1 MSPRFTHRLPT
12 LRPVLAAALIA
23 AACAPARAD
32 APPPAAAARSM
43 VPAAPM
49 PNTRLALSG
58 QVTLHPRLLV
68 QLVVERSAEIEY
80 GRRQVEVARHLSE
93 AEAALYEPVFF
104 SSARYE
110 ERERQRG
117 VEERLSSFATSSI
130 PVLDE
135 RIGSGEIGVRERL
148 PTGGEVSLSYRLRN
162 KWNNIIS
169 NNNPDYHEFE
179 GAMVLTVKQP
189 LMRGAGRSIVET
201 DKKVAEAERKISA
214 LQYKQQ
220 LIKTASDALT
230 LYWQLYRSLEI
241 HRIRQVALDN
251 AKRLLADIESR
262 IRAGKAPA
270 SAVIEI
276 NAAMLVRE
284 VELLRAE
291 QGVREAQTRLATMLR
306 VSALADQDL
315 RLIVNPDNVDIKP
328 ILVPVRERYARA
340 LPVWPAFQIARLR
353 ADQARLRLDFAA
365 DARKPAID
373 LVLSRTNNGLAET
386 SSTARSVIES
396 SRYPEWFVGLNF
408 EIPLLANRKARSQY
422 LAQSERLTQAQLEIE
437 SIEQA
442 LANDIVT
449 HAEQLVA
456 AQEELKRMDQ
466 DIGLRAELLRIE
478 KVRFESG
485 MGLMS
490 QLLQREADLNES
502 RQRRVESVARLGQ
515 ANDALLQADG
525 SLLATYGVTVKD

>member
-1 MSPRFTHRLPT
+1 
-12 LRPVLAAALIA
+12 LRAALVAAFLAGGCAAAQAEAPPAVAAPIGGAVA
-23 AACAPARAD
+23 AAPVM
-32 APPPAAAARSM
+32 PP
-43 VPAAPM
+43 
-49 PNTRLALSG
+49 TRRALSG

-68 QLVVERSAEIEY
+68 QLVVERSAEVEY
-80 GRRQVEVARHLSE
+80 GRLQVEVAKHLSD
-93 AEAALYEPVFF
+93 AEAALYEPVFY

-135 RIGSGEIGVRERL
+135 RIGSSEIGVRSRL
-148 PTGGEVSLSYRLRN
+148 PTGGEISLSYRLRN

-189 LMRGAGRSIVET
+189 LLRGASRAIVET
-201 DKKVAEAERKISA
+201 DKHVAEAERTISA

-220 LIKTASDALT
+220 LIKTASDALA
-230 LYWQLYRSLEI
+230 LYWQLYRALEI
-241 HRIRQVALDN
+241 HRIRQAAQDN
-251 AKRLLADIESR
+251 AQRLLQDTTNR
-262 IRAGKAPA
+262 IQAGKAPS

-276 NAAMLVRE
+276 KAAMLVRE

-306 VSALADQDL
+306 VSALADHDL
-315 RLIVNPDNVDIKP
+315 RLIVNPDNLEIKP
-328 ILVPVRERYARA
+328 ERLAVRERYARA

-353 ADQARLRLDFAA
+353 AEQAQLRLDFAA
-365 DARKPAID
+365 DARKPAVD

-386 SSTARSVIES
+386 GSGARTLIDH

-408 EIPLLANRKARSQY
+408 EVPLLGNRKARSQY
-422 LAQSERLTQAQLEIE
+422 LAQSERLTQARLEIE

-449 HAEQLVA
+449 HAEQLAA
-456 AQEELKRMDQ
+456 AQEELERMDQ
-466 DIGLRAELLRIE
+466 DIALRAELLRIE
-478 KVRFESG
+478 QVRFGSG

-525 SLLATYGVTVKD
+525 SLLNTYGVTVKD